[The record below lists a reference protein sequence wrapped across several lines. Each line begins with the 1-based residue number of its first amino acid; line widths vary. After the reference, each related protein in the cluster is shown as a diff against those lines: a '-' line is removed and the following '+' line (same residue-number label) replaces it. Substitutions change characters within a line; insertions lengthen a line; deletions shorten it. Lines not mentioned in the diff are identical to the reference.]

1 MTLTS
6 QQAALL
12 LCCIPNLGPRRIKKL
27 IDHCSGATNVL
38 KATVDKLLEIN
49 GIGPS
54 HLKHLRNWKPY
65 LAQVKK
71 EEKKDKSTGLKV
83 IYLWGRKLSTCTKSY
98 GRPSHCFFS
107 KRGS

>member
-38 KATVDKLLEIN
+38 KVTVDKLLEIN
-49 GIGPS
+49 VICPS

-71 EEKKDKSTGLKV
+71 EEKRIKAQGLKLFMGKK
-83 IYLWGRKLSTCTKSY
+83 IIHL
-98 GRPSHCFFS
+98 H
-107 KRGS
+107 